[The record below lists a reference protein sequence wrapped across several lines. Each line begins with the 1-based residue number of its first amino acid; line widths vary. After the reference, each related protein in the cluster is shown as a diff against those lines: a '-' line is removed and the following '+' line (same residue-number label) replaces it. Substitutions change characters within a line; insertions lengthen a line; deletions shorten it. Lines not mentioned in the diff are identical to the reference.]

1 MATSRRQVFI
11 AWDASPFRSN
21 PMETLDQYY
30 IEWFGVVS
38 GLLYVWLEIRQHR
51 AMWSVGLLT
60 SALYVVVFFGAK
72 LYADMTLNLYYVAVS
87 IYGLSLWRVR
97 KSGSAE
103 VPRRAITYKRTPARL
118 WVRLAAIT
126 FSLYLLQWYL
136 LQRFTDSP
144 VPSADAMVTAMS
156 ITATWMLAKKYLEQW
171 WLWIFINL
179 FSIGLFL
186 NRGLLP
192 TAFLFLV
199 YALMAIVGY
208 RHWIRKGY
216 LLLTK
221 DS

>member
-1 MATSRRQVFI
+1 ML
-11 AWDASPFRSN
+11 FRS
-21 PMETLDQYY
+21 
-30 IEWFGVVS
+30 
-38 GLLYVWLEIRQHR
+38 
-51 AMWSVGLLT
+51 LLT

-126 FSLYLLQWYL
+126 LSLYLLQWYL
-136 LQRFTDSP
+136 LKRFTDSP
-144 VPSADAMVTAMS
+144 VPSADALVTAMS